1 MNEVLLRV
9 EDLQVLFARENI
21 ISVGVKDISF
31 TVHKGVNL
39 ALVGE
44 SGCGKSVTS
53 LSCMRL
59 LGNNARIARGTISF
73 EGRDITGLPEKEM
86 RKIRGEQMAMV
97 FQEPMMSLNPVLTI
111 GYQIGEV
118 LKLHTDMAPGRIRER
133 CRELLRQ
140 VGIAE
145 VDKALQGYPHELSGG
160 MRQRVMIALALAC
173 KPRLLI
179 ADEPTTALD
188 VTIQAQILS
197 LLKELMEET
206 GITIMIITHDFGVVA
221 EMAEEVVVM
230 YAGLAVEKGAVGD
243 IFKRPLHPYTEGLL
257 RSIIPLDASMENPLY
272 SIPGMAPSI
281 SAEDT
286 GCPFYARCPY
296 GTDMCNEKLP
306 ALREDKSGHFV
317 RCFLGRAL

>member
-1 MNEVLLRV
+1 MNEALLRV
-9 EDLQVLFARENI
+9 ENLQVLFTRENK
-21 ISVGVKDISF
+21 ISVGVKEVSF
-31 TVHKGVNL
+31 TVHQGVNL

-59 LGNNARIARGTISF
+59 LGNNARISRGTISF
-73 EGRDITGLPEKEM
+73 DKRDITGASEKEM
-86 RKIRGEQMAMV
+86 RKIRGEQMAMI
-97 FQEPMMSLNPVLTI
+97 FQEPMTSLNPVLTI
-111 GYQIGEV
+111 EYQIGEA
-118 LKLHTDMAPGRIRER
+118 LRLHTDMTPAQIRER
-133 CRELLRQ
+133 CRQLLRQ

-145 VDKALQGYPHELSGG
+145 ADKVLRGYPHELSGG
-160 MRQRVMIALALAC
+160 MRQRIMIAAALAC

-197 LLKELMEET
+197 LLRELRKET

-230 YAGLAVEKGAVGD
+230 YAGFAVEKGAVGD
-243 IFKRPLHPYTEGLL
+243 IFRRPLHPYTEGLL
-257 RSIIPLDASMENPLY
+257 KSIIPLDASMENPLY
-272 SIPGMAPSI
+272 SIPGFVPPI
-281 SAEDT
+281 SPEET

-296 GTDMCNEKLP
+296 GTDACNEKMP
-306 ALREDKSGHFV
+306 ELREDRPGHFV
-317 RCFLGRAL
+317 RCFLKGSI